1 MSSTQGL
8 WAQNALYIGP
18 LIAARLRAQVPEL
31 REVEVF
37 DELDLKDP
45 RVKQFPAALVLLHEM
60 QPTGSNSL
68 RKVTTAD
75 QKWLVI
81 LAVTSA
87 SADADSRSAKAGPL
101 IPKVVSALQGWEP
114 VRNTGVALAWKPGP
128 RPDYGKDI
136 SYFPLLFSI
145 QVISA

>member
-1 MSSTQGL
+1 MSTQSL
-8 WAQNALYIGP
+8 WAQNALYVGP
-18 LIAARLRAQVPEL
+18 LIAAQLRAKVAEL
-31 REVEVF
+31 REVMVF

-60 QPTGSNSL
+60 QPTGSNAL
-68 RKVTTAD
+68 RKVSTAE
-75 QKWLVI
+75 QRWLVI
-81 LAVTSA
+81 LAVMSA

-101 IPKVVSALQGWEP
+101 IPKVIAALQGWEP
-114 VRNTGVALAWKPGP
+114 VRNTGVALTWRPGP

-145 QVISA
+145 QVVSA